1 LESDKAQR
9 SAPFG
14 KAGCMFLLA
23 FLLVI
28 IAICT
33 LSQVLPLYPAIRIFL
48 ANENDPADVAL
59 TFAYSLPF
67 NEMAEMKSYLVQENW
82 EFVEKWPEIHE
93 AVSKECHIPWDPD
106 FEYFMFGGQDNGGSS
121 SARLFYNYDCPGY
134 WYTFYVYELELKRV
148 DGKWQIVRWKEIC
161 EDTGSRRRCLDSHS
175 FVCRY
180 E

>member
-1 LESDKAQR
+1 MESDKTQR

-14 KAGCMFLLA
+14 KAGCMFLLV

-48 ANENDPADVAL
+48 ANENDPGDVAL

-67 NEMAEMKSYLVQENW
+67 NEMAEMKSYLAQENW

-106 FEYFMFGGQDNGGSS
+106 SEYFMFGGEDNGGSS
-121 SARLFYNYDCPGY
+121 SARLFYDYDCPEY
-134 WYTFYVYELELKRV
+134 RYTFYVDGLELKRV
-148 DGKWQIVRWKEIC
+148 DGKWQILRWKDIC
-161 EDTGSRRRCLDSHS
+161 ELKGGIRRCLDSHS
-175 FVCRY
+175 FAWRF